1 MDNSLAVVDAQ
12 VLTPEEQKQL
22 DVQIDR
28 IISSHRKTGR
38 KLTALYLNVPLL
50 LRKRKMIPAVWLL
63 KGGSKVW

>member
-12 VLTPEEQKQL
+12 VLTLEEQKQL

-28 IISSHRKTGR
+28 IISSHRKNRQEINRLVFECTAA
-38 KLTALYLNVPLL
+38 LTEAEDDSRRL
-50 LRKRKMIPAVWLL
+50 AS